1 MTAPKYPNTPR
12 KQMAKIIKFI
22 EDKSHLELRDASRFQ
37 FMLLDLVE
45 LCQGKTEEA
54 VNPKAPIEPR
64 LSL

>member
-1 MTAPKYPNTPR
+1 
-12 KQMAKIIKFI
+12 MAKIIKFI